1 MNIKT
6 MATALVAILIASAFV
21 GALASENASDAA
33 EGKELQIRA
42 DDKTVGAN
50 AMLYFVESGY
60 VVPGEH
66 GYSLEW
72 KAFVSSDDSYA
83 VSGEGQP
90 IGSRAQTSS
99 TGSSVTYGAFTSS
112 ATTVPQSG
120 GNPISVTLTESNKG
134 SPNEYNLNVKAVDGT
149 TSSAT
154 PVYLVLQCIVT
165 IVPESGN
172 TITLKPYSFNFEVT
186 VGDAA
191 TEKTME
197 ITNDNISL
205 TQFNTIDQ
213 NLNVNIDGSVL
224 SGTSAKDDYTW
235 YAIGLPKG
243 LSMSVGRITGY
254 TYAVDNGHTSNVT
267 IIAMNKTTGDVY
279 SDTITVN
286 VNPAGQS
293 ESLAIEAVFDD
304 NAGTGG
310 VDTVVTNGG
319 TYYAEENTAGLKFTL
334 NFKSGTTP
342 VTNVTAY
349 VTAVNSDGDA
359 EPITVADGAYTV
371 NASGSGSYMVSVTA
385 IHGTQ
390 QATMSFVIHIIN
402 AGEGDATA
410 AIGISSE

>member
-6 MATALVAILIASAFV
+6 MATVLVAILIASAFV
-21 GALASENASDAA
+21 GALASENASDAV
-33 EGKELQIRA
+33 EGKELQIRV
-42 DDKTVGAN
+42 DDTTVGAN

-72 KAFVSSDDSYA
+72 KAFVASDNSYA
-83 VSGEGQP
+83 VNGEGQS
-90 IGSRAQTSS
+90 IGSRALTSS
-99 TGSSVTYGAFTSS
+99 TGSSVIYGAFTSS
-112 ATTVPQSG
+112 AKTVQQSG

-134 SPNEYNLNVKAVDGT
+134 NPNEYNLNVKAVDGT
-149 TSSAT
+149 TSSVT

-172 TITLKPYSFNFEVT
+172 TITLKPFSFNFEVT

-213 NLNVNIDGSVL
+213 NLNVNIDGAVL

-243 LSMSVGRITGY
+243 LSMSVGRIIGY

-279 SDTITVN
+279 TDTITVN

-293 ESLAIEAVFDD
+293 ESLTVEAVFDD
-304 NAGTGG
+304 NAGSGG
-310 VDTVVTNGG
+310 EDTVVTNGG

-334 NFKSGTTP
+334 NFKTGTTP
-342 VTNVTAY
+342 VTNVTAH
-349 VTAVNSDGDA
+349 VTAVNSDGVA

-371 NASGSGSYMVSVTA
+371 NASGSGSYIVSVTA
-385 IHGTQ
+385 IHGAQ

>member
-1 MNIKT
+1 M
-6 MATALVAILIASAFV
+6 
-21 GALASENASDAA
+21 
-33 EGKELQIRA
+33 
-42 DDKTVGAN
+42 
-50 AMLYFVESGY
+50 
-60 VVPGEH
+60 
-66 GYSLEW
+66 
-72 KAFVSSDDSYA
+72 
-83 VSGEGQP
+83 
-90 IGSRAQTSS
+90 
-99 TGSSVTYGAFTSS
+99 TYGAFTSS
-112 ATTVPQSG
+112 AKTVPQSG
-120 GNPISVTLTESNKG
+120 GNPISVTLTESNNG

-243 LSMSVGRITGY
+243 LSMSVGRIIGY
-254 TYAVDNGHTSNVT
+254 TYDVDNGHTSNVT

-279 SDTITVN
+279 TDTITVN

-293 ESLAIEAVFDD
+293 ESLTIEAVFDD

-310 VDTVVTNGG
+310 EDTVVTNGG

-342 VTNVTAY
+342 VTNVTAH

-402 AGEGDATA
+402 AGEGNATA